1 MKYNLRKISGFFK
14 TEKAWVWAAL
24 VAAFAIRLYFSF
36 ITKKEVAGDQHTYDV
51 IAMFILKYRS
61 FMIAEGTPTA
71 YITPL
76 YPLFMA
82 GVYACFGHS
91 YLWIR
96 IIQAIIGTFSCLLV
110 YLIAREVFDRR
121 VAVLS
126 LLLASVHYFFISY
139 GTMLNSETLFM
150 FFLALSMLF
159 LLKLCKSGSFVCAA
173 LFGLFS
179 SLTVLTRSAQF
190 LFIFP
195 AAAILLLLPKITGIL
210 YKKIFKLLIVAM
222 ACFIIPISAWTL
234 RNYLVFKSFI
244 PLGTEAGIV
253 LYSAYNPVNG
263 KILDMWTRDAV
274 VANVAAMSEA
284 EGSRYLIKATVECIK
299 KDPSRIYKYIPLRLM
314 YFFSVFDW
322 LAFDKDGKDMQG
334 AYNFSTAFIL
344 PLFFLGACTA
354 WFKKRSLPV
363 LIVLL
368 PIAYYI
374 FITMAVMGIPRTRLP
389 VEPYMI
395 IFAAFFMLYVYD
407 LTRFKFLS
415 AGFFAFWYFLNYLL
429 FLNSSAVKIAARD
442 FLIKI
447 RLW

>member
-1 MKYNLRKISGFFK
+1 MKYNLSKISHFFK
-14 TEKAWVWAAL
+14 AEKARVLAILIAAL
-24 VAAFAIRLYFSF
+24 AIRLYFSF
-36 ITKKEVAGDQHTYDV
+36 ITKKEVAGDQHTYDA
-51 IAMFILKYRS
+51 IAMFLLKYRS

-91 YLWIR
+91 YLWMR
-96 IIQAIIGTFSCLLV
+96 IIQAVIGTFSCLVV
-110 YLIAREVFDRR
+110 YLIAKEAFDKR
-121 VAVLS
+121 VALLS
-126 LLLASVHYFFISY
+126 LLLASLHYFFISY
-139 GTMLNSETLFM
+139 GTLLNSESLFM
-150 FFLALSMLF
+150 FFLALSVLF
-159 LLKLCKSGSFVCAA
+159 LLKLCKSGSFVDAA

-179 SLTVLTRSAQF
+179 SFTVLTRSAHF
-190 LFIFP
+190 LFIFL
-195 AAAILLLLPKITGIL
+195 AVALLLLLPKLSGIL
-210 YKKIFKLLIVAM
+210 YKKIFKLLIVAF

-274 VANVAAMSEA
+274 VANAATMSEVD
-284 EGSRYLIKATVECIK
+284 GYRYLTKQAVLSIK
-299 KDPSRIYKYIPLRLM
+299 KDHSKIYKYIPLRLM

-322 LAFDKDGKDMQG
+322 LAFDKDGEDIQG

-344 PLFFLGACTA
+344 PLFFLGVFTA
-354 WFKKRSLPV
+354 WFKKRSPPIF
-363 LIVLL
+363 IVLL
-368 PIAYYI
+368 PVAYYI
-374 FITMAVMGIPRTRLP
+374 FIAMAVMGIPRTRLP

-407 LTRFKFLS
+407 LTRAKFLA
-415 AGFFAFWYFLNYLL
+415 AGIFVFWYFLNYIF
-429 FLNSSAVKIAARD
+429 FLNSSAVKAVARD
-442 FLIKI
+442 FFIKI
-447 RLW
+447 KLW